1 MTRFFNSAGP
11 CDPSINYMLPPEERL
26 PDLERVIE
34 RRGYFVVRAPRQ
46 SGKTTLFRALAER
59 LTASGRYAAL
69 CFSCAMGH
77 SRTGHVDD
85 TVEGVLGAIEI
96 HGSHLQE
103 ELWPPQMTDFE
114 DFSPQTRLLRTLKA
128 WAESCPLP
136 LVLFFDDIDALVG
149 DGLIAVLHQLHAG
162 YVDRPEHFPQSI
174 ALIGLRDVRDCR
186 LVVDP
191 EIEAPGI
198 SSPFNIKVDSLKL
211 RNFNA
216 EEVARLYSQ
225 HEQETGQAFED
236 EAKRFAWELTRGQP
250 WLVNALARQAVE
262 LADPGFDIGPDI
274 VDAAREVL
282 VERRETHLDSLVDR
296 VREKRVRRV
305 IEPIL
310 AGELLGEE
318 VLDDDIAFVRDLGLV
333 DKGAAGLEIANPIYR
348 EIVPRALTAITEESL
363 PIRRGTYISAEG
375 HLLLDRLLEDF
386 LAFWREHGE
395 ELLAGQPYSEVAAQL
410 VFMGFLHKVVNGSAP
425 GGLPFI
431 DREYAAGSGR
441 IDLHLRWPLPNGGL
455 ERFAIEL
462 KVWRDRRQDP
472 LDRGLVQ
479 LGDYLHRLGLDT
491 GYLLIFDQRQDRDP
505 EVPHGRVGDAVVGHR
520 VAIVWRF

>member
-1 MTRFFNSAGP
+1 MAKFFNSAGP
-11 CDPSINYMLPPEERL
+11 CDPSIHYMLPPEERL
-26 PDLERVIE
+26 PDLERLIE
-34 RRGYFVVRAPRQ
+34 RRGYFVVHAPRQ

-59 LTASGRYAAL
+59 LTASGKYAAL
-69 CFSCAMGH
+69 YFSCEMGQ
-77 SRTGHVDD
+77 SRSGDVGYA
-85 TVEGVLGAIEI
+85 VEGVMASLEI
-96 HGSHLQE
+96 NGRLLPE
-103 ELWPPQMTDFE
+103 ELRPPPISHFE
-114 DFSPQTRLLRTLKA
+114 AFEPQTRLRRLLTS
-128 WAESCPLP
+128 WAESCRLP
-136 LVLFFDDIDALVG
+136 LVLFLDEVDALIG
-149 DGLIAVLHQLHAG
+149 DGLIAVLRQLRDG
-162 YVDRPEHFPQSI
+162 YADRPDHFPQSV
-174 ALIGLRDVRDCR
+174 ALIGLRDVRDYR

-191 EIEAPGI
+191 EAEPLGT
-198 SSPFNIKVDSLKL
+198 SSPFNIKVESLKL
-211 RNFNA
+211 RNFTA
-216 EEVARLYSQ
+216 QEVARLYAQ
-225 HEQETGQAFED
+225 HEQETGQAFEE

-250 WLVNALARQAVE
+250 WLVNALARQAVD
-262 LADPGFDIGPDI
+262 LADPGFDIGPAI
-274 VDAAREVL
+274 IDAARESL
-282 VERRETHLDSLVDR
+282 VQRRDTHLDSLIER
-296 VREKRVRRV
+296 LREKRVRRV

-363 PIRRGTYISAEG
+363 PIRRTTYISAEG

-386 LAFWREHGE
+386 LVFWRENGE
-395 ELLAGQPYSEVAAQL
+395 ALLARQPYSEVAAQL
-410 VFMGFLHKVVNGSAP
+410 VFMAFLHKVVNGSAP

-505 EVPHGRVGDAVVGHR
+505 SIPHGRVGEAVVGHR